1 MFTSRSDVPARSRLR
16 FPRGRLAMILALA
29 VALAAGGVQPL
40 GAQTRNRLLVVQ
52 YQLVSQ
58 TAVAGGTEYVFRAR
72 LYNFGPAI
80 PGAVAR
86 LTGVSDAASLV
97 DDSLV
102 FGAIGR
108 NQAAWST
115 DTASVFRFG
124 RWRDL
129 LGDYRW
135 NVTVNA
141 SNRPPTADAGLD
153 QTVAAGAV
161 ATLDGSG
168 STDPDG
174 DALAYA
180 WQVVQA
186 PAGSAATPD
195 DPTAVRPGLT
205 IDLPG
210 IYVVSLTVRDTAG
223 NQATDTVTLSTANT
237 PPVARAGSDQTVV
250 VGQIASLDGLG
261 SSDADGDPLAYAW
274 TLLSAPAGSAAALQ
288 NATSATP
295 LLATDMPGDFVVQLV
310 VSDGTAV
317 SAADTVTVSTTN
329 SAPVADAGT
338 DPSPVVAGLPV
349 TLDGSASADADGQPL
364 TYAWSLLSVPAG
376 SSAALTGASTVVTTF
391 TPDVPGTYVAQLI
404 VRDGFVASAP
414 DTVSIDVLPA
424 PPRVSTTATVP
435 DAAEFGRAPGI
446 VTVSRSGSRTLPL
459 TVTLRVTGSAAEGVD
474 YEPLGGP
481 VFTVTIPAGE
491 AFVDVAI
498 VPRPDNLVEAPA
510 EDVVVRVEPDATYL
524 DDPLKAAVVTIADDP
539 AVVSI
544 VAADPSAAEFGP
556 DGADTGRFD
565 ISRVGGDGAAPLVV
579 TFDVAGTATPGADYT
594 SLNGN
599 PVTVVIPAN
608 VSTVSVF
615 VVPLADVVADPNETV
630 TANLTTSSSYVVGGT
645 GTATITIR

>member
-1 MFTSRSDVPARSRLR
+1 MVMSTTAPSARRRPGRALR
-16 FPRGRLAMILALA
+16 RLAAVLIAAAAL
-29 VALAAGGVQPL
+29 VAGGTQPL
-40 GAQTRNRLLVVQ
+40 DAQARNRLVVVQ

-86 LTGVSDAASLV
+86 LTGSSDAASLV

-102 FGAIGR
+102 FGPIGR

-115 DTASVFRFG
+115 DTASIYRFG

-129 LGDYRW
+129 FGDYRW
-135 NVTVNA
+135 SMTIA
-141 SNRPPTADAGLD
+141 AANRPPTADAGLD
-153 QTVAAGAV
+153 QTVTTGAV
-161 ATLDGSG
+161 ATLDGGG

-174 DALAYA
+174 DALTYA

-186 PAGSAATPD
+186 PAGSAAAPD
-195 DPTAVRPGLT
+195 DPAAVRPGLI

-210 IYVVSLTVRDTAG
+210 VYVVSLTVRDTAG
-223 NQATDTVTLSTANT
+223 NQASDTVTLSTVNT

-250 VGQIASLDGLG
+250 VGQTASLDGLA
-261 SSDADGDPLAYAW
+261 SSDADGDPLTYAW
-274 TLLSAPAGSAAALQ
+274 TLLSAPSGSAAALQ
-288 NATSATP
+288 NATTATP
-295 LLATDMPGDFVVQLV
+295 LLATDVPGDFVVQLV

-317 SAADTVTVSTTN
+317 SAADTVTISTTN
-329 SAPVADAGT
+329 SVPVANAGP

-376 SSAALTGASTVVTTF
+376 SGAALTSASTVVTTF
-391 TPDVPGTYVAQLI
+391 TPDLPGTYVAQLI
-404 VRDGFVASAP
+404 AHDGFAASAP
-414 DTVSIDVLPA
+414 DTVRIEVLPA
-424 PPRVSTTATVP
+424 PPRVSISATTP
-435 DAAEFGRAPGI
+435 GAAEFGRVPGL
-446 VTVSRSGSRTLPL
+446 VTVTRTGSFALPL
-459 TVTLRVTGSAAEGVD
+459 TVSLRVSGSAVDGVD
-474 YEPLGGP
+474 YDPVGGP
-481 VFTVTIPAGE
+481 VFTVTIPAGQ
-491 AFVDVAI
+491 ASADIAI

-510 EDVVVRVEPDATYL
+510 ENVVLRVEPDAAYL
-524 DDPLKAAVVTIADDP
+524 DDPTESAVVTIADDP

-544 VAADPSAAEFGP
+544 LAADASAAEFGP
-556 DGADTGRFD
+556 DGVDTGRFD
-565 ISRVGGDGAAPLVV
+565 ISRMGGDNTVPLVV
-579 TFDVAGTATPGADYT
+579 TFDAFGTATPGADYT

-608 VSTVSVF
+608 LSTVSVF
-615 VVPLADVVADPNETV
+615 VVPLADSLADPNETV
-630 TANLTTSSSYVVGGT
+630 TATLTTSPAYVIGGT